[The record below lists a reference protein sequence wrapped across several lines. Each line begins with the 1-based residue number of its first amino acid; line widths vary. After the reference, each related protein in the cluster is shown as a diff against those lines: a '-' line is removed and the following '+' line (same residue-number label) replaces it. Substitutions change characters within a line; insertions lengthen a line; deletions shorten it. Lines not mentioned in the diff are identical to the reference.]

1 MKKQLVII
9 GIIALLVSVVLSG
22 CNSSTEEESTP
33 EEKILGDWISKTY
46 YNGKYVNGS
55 DLHYTF
61 YHNRSCSV
69 YAIDTGFGNWY
80 GYEFLGQQLITTNS
94 NGNTFIR
101 EYSFSDD
108 NTELVLSSK
117 VYPDIADFLE
127 RQ

>member
-1 MKKQLVII
+1 MEKQLVII
-9 GIIALLVSVVLSG
+9 GIVAILITVGLSG
-22 CNSSTEEESTP
+22 CNSTEEKSTP
-33 EEKILGDWISKTY
+33 EDKVIGDWISKTY

-80 GYEFLGQQLITTNS
+80 GYEFLGQQLVTTDMS
-94 NGNTFIR
+94 GTAFMR
-101 EYSFSDD
+101 DYSFSSD
-108 NTELVLSSK
+108 NKQLVLSSK
-117 VYPDIADFLE
+117 NYPDFVDFLE

>member
-1 MKKQLVII
+1 MEKQLVII
-9 GIIALLVSVVLSG
+9 GIVAILITVGLSG
-22 CNSSTEEESTP
+22 CNSTEEKSTP
-33 EEKILGDWISKTY
+33 EEKVIGDWISKTY

-80 GYEFLGQQLITTNS
+80 GYEFLGQQLVTTDTS
-94 NGNTFIR
+94 GTAFMR
-101 EYSFSDD
+101 DYSFSSD
-108 NTELVLSSK
+108 NKQLVLSSK
-117 VYPDIADFLE
+117 NYPDFVDFLE